1 MKAVILCGGLGTRI
15 SSETV
20 KKPKPMIKIGKIPI
34 LEHIINIYF
43 KNNIEEIIIL
53 LGYKGNVI
61 KKYFKGKKYSKKI
74 KFVETGLKTLTGER
88 ILKIKKLIN
97 KNENFM
103 VTYGDGLGNINLKKL
118 LKFHLKQKKIATLTA
133 VRPPARFGE
142 IYFGKNNF
150 VKNFKEKQQI
160 SAGWINGG
168 FIVFRAEIF
177 KYLKKNEMLE
187 RQPMQRLLRSKNL
200 TAYKHKGFWQ
210 CMDTLRDK
218 MNLENLIKESKVLPW
233 IK

>member
-1 MKAVILCGGLGTRI
+1 
-15 SSETV
+15 
-20 KKPKPMIKIGKIPI
+20 
-34 LEHIINIYF
+34 
-43 KNNIEEIIIL
+43 
-53 LGYKGNVI
+53 
-61 KKYFKGKKYSKKI
+61 
-74 KFVETGLKTLTGER
+74 
-88 ILKIKKLIN
+88 
-97 KNENFM
+97 M